1 MITKIN
7 EVEGNSCLVQCF
19 RNTEKR
25 VEKTTHSE
33 VFLTKFEV
41 FHLVTKN
48 WVECLILLLKQFR
61 DAKMSSFSSCIF
73 FMNY

>member
-7 EVEGNSCLVQCF
+7 EVEGNSSRVRCP

-25 VEKTTHSE
+25 VENTTHSE

-48 WVECLILLLKQFR
+48 WVECLILLLKQIR
-61 DAKMSSFSSCIF
+61 VAKMSSFSSSIF